1 MAITGRNAVE
11 CTMPKLITLYLVTNT
26 QTDKT
31 YVGVTGHKEL
41 RRRLSE
47 HFYAANKGKL
57 NGAFQKALRKYDRLV
72 FTITSLAVYETRE
85 EAFAAEIA
93 YIAKHA
99 PAYNS
104 TKGGPGS
111 CGHIVTSKLRKQI
124 SLQHKGNKYRLGAT
138 HTEEVRNRLR
148 EHAQR
153 NIHLFKQYQDMGPAA
168 QARRVRCLDD
178 GLEYKSA
185 SDAARH
191 YGVARSALIELCL
204 KQKYRRTV
212 GGFRFEYV
220 EGSA

>member
-1 MAITGRNAVE
+1 MVISGRDGVEFTMAKI
-11 CTMPKLITLYLVTNT
+11 ITLYLVTNT
-26 QTDKT
+26 KNGKT
-31 YVGVTGHKEL
+31 YVGVTGHKNL

-47 HFYAANKGKL
+47 HMYVANKEKL
-57 NGAFQKALRKYDRLV
+57 NGAFQKALRKYDRSF
-72 FTITSLAVYETRE
+72 FTIIPLAVYETRE

-93 YIAKHA
+93 YITKHN
-99 PAYNS
+99 PVYNS

-111 CGHIVTSKLRKQI
+111 LKHIVTAKLRKQI
-124 SLQHKGNKYRLGAT
+124 SHQHKGNKYRLGAT
-138 HTEEVRNRLR
+138 HTDEVRNRLR

-153 NIHLFKQYQDMGPAA
+153 NIHVFKQYQGMGPAS

-185 SDAARH
+185 SEAARQ

-212 GGFRFEYV
+212 GVFRFEYV
-220 EGSA
+220 EGSV

>member
-1 MAITGRNAVE
+1 MA
-11 CTMPKLITLYLVTNT
+11 KLITLYLVTNT
-26 QTDKT
+26 KNGKT

-47 HFYAANKGKL
+47 HVYTANKRKL
-57 NGAFQKALRKYDRLV
+57 NGAFQKALRKYDRSV
-72 FTITSLAVYETRE
+72 FTIIPLAAYETRK

-99 PAYNS
+99 PVYNS
-104 TKGGPGS
+104 TQGGPGS
-111 CGHIVTSKLRKQI
+111 PGHIVTSKRREQI
-124 SLQHKGNKYRLGAT
+124 SIQHKGNKYRLGAT
-138 HTEEVRNRLR
+138 HTDEVRNRLR

-153 NIHLFKQYQDMGPAA
+153 RIHLFKQYQDMGPAS

-178 GLEYKSA
+178 RLEYKSA
-185 SDAARH
+185 SEAARH
-191 YGVARSALIELCL
+191 YKVSRSALIELCL

-212 GGFRFEYV
+212 GGFRFEYI